1 MKTPQLMPCPC
12 GGDGLIKPMPELKPF
27 TLLLNN
33 SAYGIN
39 RTFGIIL
46 NDDYIKPSSLNNST
60 KDLVIPPSSLNNST
74 KDLVIP
80 FLKMLL
86 FFPIEIWKIDV
97 ITTNI
102 AQFEKP
108 LKFLAFNHNIQVKT
122 REVNFNN
129 TIANTQVNT
138 LMRSIEL
145 NYIMKPNTGIT
156 LNVLANSKT
165 WLIIHPKQVVTS

>member
-1 MKTPQLMPCPC
+1 MKTPQIMPCPC

-33 SAYGIN
+33 SAYGTN

-46 NDDYIKPSSLNNST
+46 NDNYIKPSSLNNST
-60 KDLVIPPSSLNNST
+60 KDLVT
-74 KDLVIP
+74 P

-108 LKFLAFNHNIQVKT
+108 LNFSSFNHNLQIKT

-156 LNVLANSKT
+156 FNVLANSKT